1 MTFLK
6 KLKEEKKEDSDEDV
20 AVILEAAKSDDSPAR
35 AKSPKNGRSAPG
47 RSVSFRGVAEE
58 SDLLDDR
65 QDSAKT
71 HAELLSK
78 TQRLMEAVKKAEV
91 DVSGEKAI
99 RKKKEKSLMKLARE
113 LKKRNEQRA
122 QDVERLGEVS
132 VKFWIILT

>member
-1 MTFLK
+1 MFFQSCNRMCRCLSGVV
-6 KLKEEKKEDSDEDV
+6 L
-20 AVILEAAKSDDSPAR
+20 LEAAKSDDSPAR
-35 AKSPKNGRSAPG
+35 AKSPENVGSTPV
-47 RSVSFRGVAEE
+47 RSVSFRCIMEE
-58 SDLLDDR
+58 SDLLDDT

-78 TQRLMEAVKKAEV
+78 TQRLMEAVKRAEV
-91 DVSGEKAI
+91 DVSGEEAI
-99 RKKKEKSLMKLARE
+99 REKMEMSLMKLAKE